1 MDVAV
6 VGLVPMKAHSERV
19 PDKNVRPFNG
29 KPLYH
34 WVVES
39 LLRAESIT
47 SVLIN
52 TDSPRI
58 LEEAPT
64 LDERVA
70 VVERPEALRGDFVPM
85 NDILVHDVD
94 HVDADYYLQTHA
106 TSPLLT
112 PESIDKAMRQF
123 LNSGDHD
130 SLFSVTRLQTR
141 LWDAAG
147 KPANHDP
154 NELIRTQDL
163 EPIYEENS
171 AFFVFGRE
179 ILKERG
185 NRIGYSPIMYEIS
198 PLEAMDID
206 EELDFKVAELLHAER
221 LAGTV

>member
-1 MDVAV
+1 MDVTV

-19 PDKNVRPFNG
+19 PNKNVRPFNG

-64 LDERVA
+64 LDDRVA
-70 VVERPEALRGDFVPM
+70 VVERPEGLRGDSVPM

-106 TSPLLT
+106 TNPLLT
-112 PESIDKAMRQF
+112 SESIDTAMRRF
-123 LNSGDHD
+123 LDSPDHD

-141 LWDAAG
+141 LWDADG
-147 KPANHDP
+147 KAVNHDP
-154 NELIRTQDL
+154 NKLIRTQDL
-163 EPIYEENS
+163 DPIYEENS
-171 AFFVFGRE
+171 AFFIFGRE

-185 NRIGYSPIMYEIS
+185 NRIGYTPLMHEIS
-198 PLEAMDID
+198 ALEAMDID
-206 EELDFKVAELLHAER
+206 EEFDFKLAELLHAEQ

>member
-1 MDVAV
+1 MSGTV
-6 VGLVPMKAHSERV
+6 VGLVPMKQHSERV
-19 PDKNVRPFNG
+19 PNKNVRLFNN

-64 LDERVA
+64 LDDRVA
-70 VVERPEALRGDFVPM
+70 VVERPEELRGDFVPM

-94 HVDADYYLQTHA
+94 RVDADYYFQTHA

-112 PESIDKAMRQF
+112 SESIDAAMRR
-123 LNSGDHD
+123 LLDSPDHD

-141 LWDAAG
+141 LWDADGTAV
-147 KPANHDP
+147 NHDP
-154 NELIRTQDL
+154 NVLIRTQDL
-163 EPIYEENS
+163 RPIYEENS
-171 AFFVFGRE
+171 AFFIFGRE
-179 ILKERG
+179 ILKARG
-185 NRIGYSPIMYEIS
+185 NRIGYTPLMHEIS
-198 PLEAMDID
+198 AVEATDID